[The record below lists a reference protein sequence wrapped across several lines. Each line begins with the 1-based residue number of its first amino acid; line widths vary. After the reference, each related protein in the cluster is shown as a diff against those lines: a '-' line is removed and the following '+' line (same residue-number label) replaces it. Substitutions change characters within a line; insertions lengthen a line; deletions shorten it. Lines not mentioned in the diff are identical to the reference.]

1 MAQDLNL
8 RLRLPP
14 SPAPCDPSPLKHK
27 MPTTMDRRR
36 GSTKANA
43 AHLLD
48 PHDIKSFSSYHTKPL
63 PEDPQLLLSV
73 FWKTLFLPACPGWW
87 MKALEH
93 PIKPA
98 VSPLWYF
105 ITCLVYMSQLII
117 CVCHLGGWLPTCRS
131 PSLGWEIWLPT
142 VLMFLFSLGH
152 AQILACTTCTAVRRE
167 LHDAESSSDSDD
179 AETEEGHEDGHEE
192 DPDFAHSLR
201 GSTVNCALWGPNGE
215 RRKRHMT
222 LGDLRQ
228 SLVVK
233 MNDSM
238 PDPLYQRLATLSAL
252 VIPLLP
258 ICYSILAL
266 EFDEARAASPVT
278 CSTPLSWLDL
288 LYVAQDAV
296 ANALHAVW
304 NTGGHCIALQ
314 LTSAAA
320 TLLLTIPTFQQLA
333 AAEVTFSRRV
343 IYARCFKAM
352 TSSQK
357 AQRLGLPYFSLKAT
371 ENIQFWL
378 ALRGGRPWLARQ
390 QHQRTAD
397 VVGTLTFL
405 ATCLLMLTMLYE
417 YFVTGL
423 GRFPFSLLHWEM
435 LAWGIFLSAYLLRF
449 LICGSR
455 LNAKYGGISVLL
467 TEQINVHLRIME
479 NTECGSLTK
488 AKLQRLQASN
498 NVLKLSTKL
507 LKELSKP
514 SKISGFAMNPM
525 LYHVVRIVLLSALSA
540 CLSDTLG
547 FNLRL
552 WTLTK
557 MK

>member
-1 MAQDLNL
+1 MAQDPHLGP
-8 RLRLPP
+8 RWP
-14 SPAPCDPSPLKHK
+14 SPASGDPAPPKPKL
-27 MPTTMDRRR
+27 PAAIERRR
-36 GSTKANA
+36 PSTKSNA

-73 FWKTLFLPACPGWW
+73 FFRTLLLPVCPHWW
-87 MKALEH
+87 MTAMER
-93 PIKPA
+93 PFKPA
-98 VSPLWYF
+98 VGPGWYF
-105 ITCLVYMSQLII
+105 ATCVVYLSQLAV
-117 CVCHLGGWLPTCRS
+117 CVCHVGGWLPTCPS
-131 PSLGWEIWLPT
+131 PSLGWEVWLPPA
-142 VLMFLFSLGH
+142 LMVLFSLGQ
-152 AQILACTTCTAVRRE
+152 AQVLACTTDAAVRRE
-167 LHDAESSSDSDD
+167 LHDAESSSDSED
-179 AETEEGHEDGHEE
+179 AETEGHEDCHEE
-192 DPDFAHSLR
+192 DADYIHSLQ
-201 GSTVNCALWGPNGE
+201 GSTVNCALWGPTGE

-228 SLVVK
+228 CLVAK
-233 MNDSM
+233 MNDSK
-238 PDPLYQRLATLSAL
+238 PDRLYQRLATVAA
-252 VIPLLP
+252 VTIPLLP
-258 ICYSILAL
+258 LSYSILAL
-266 EFDEARAASPVT
+266 EFDETRAANQQW
-278 CSTPLSWLDL
+278 CAAPLSWLEHLAATWDAAAHAL
-288 LYVAQDAV
+288 L
-296 ANALHAVW
+296 NVW
-304 NTGGHCIALQ
+304 NTGPCCLSLQ
-314 LTSAAA
+314 LISAAA
-320 TLLLTIPTFQQLA
+320 TLLLTIPVFQQLA

-390 QHQRTAD
+390 QHQRAAD

-405 ATCLLMLTMLYE
+405 ATCVLLLAMLYE

-423 GRFPFSLLHWEM
+423 GHFPFSLLHWEM

-449 LICGSR
+449 LMCGSR
-455 LNAKYGGISVLL
+455 LNAKYGGISILL

-479 NTECGSLTK
+479 STECGTMTK
-488 AKLQRLQASN
+488 AKLQRLHASN
-498 NVLKLSTKL
+498 SVLKLSTKL

-514 SKISGFAMNPM
+514 SKISGFAMNPT
-525 LYHVVRIVLLSALSA
+525 LYNVVRVVLLSALSA